1 MFIALLETYIK
12 NALTKCGPQRHT
24 PKTHH
29 FCMMFFIK
37 SMFVMLA
44 GAAAYAVKALL
55 LKDVLDQINVCDDC
69 RCGCVGRKR
78 IVFEGCP

>member
-1 MFIALLETYIK
+1 
-12 NALTKCGPQRHT
+12 
-24 PKTHH
+24 
-29 FCMMFFIK
+29 MFFIK

-78 IVFEGCP
+78 IVFSGCP